1 MIKQLS
7 NLIVFTLLFSLSAIA
22 SPPSSADKLQAK
34 PMKASPIGTSLT
46 CTKSSYDN
54 NAATGSVSYTLTNQ
68 TGSSKSFTYG
78 VGSLNDDGTITPV
91 TSTTKTIANG
101 SSVDISVNSWISH
114 RSILPYPSGV
124 TPAKYRIVPYSCING
139 QTPYYNAF
147 QNGIYHELT
156 LYVTRTAQV
165 ALRTVTVSATGSV
178 TGTHTV
184 GENETVKFTITN
196 PSSNTGDYIGD
207 VYLLMKKPNSTTV
220 EQLTNAKETICLK
233 PGQSIEVSR
242 TVNITEDGTYTFYLS
257 ADLTEANKIAEVSQ
271 VMVAPVPLQITNGQ
285 FITGEGLSLSV
296 DVKNI
301 DKSAYAK
308 SLVVKVFKNALGNSA
323 FDFTATPYYQT
334 TESFATNS
342 LAANA
347 TRTITIAIPNF
358 AEGQYMVQV
367 YYDNYKNVATLYD
380 NVFVST
386 GIVAIDFGSIK
397 WRTYASKLRLDYGA
411 STGMVAYYGYVGS
424 TDSGIKDF
432 VLLHK
437 TTNGAESGVFENE
450 GLILKGKANTRFSVA
465 VTTKAVTAQES
476 FNPLVAVTENITVTP
491 NTVYV
496 LSKNKNVTD
505 EDADDAVLFY
515 NFAGSSLTAG
525 HSYLPKSA
533 VKGNENAAPSFN
545 FRMDAE
551 ETTSISISN
560 ITMKSIADAATFN
573 MKGQQVDSNYHG
585 IIIKNGK
592 KYIK

>member
-1 MIKQLS
+1 M
-7 NLIVFTLLFSLSAIA
+7 
-22 SPPSSADKLQAK
+22 
-34 PMKASPIGTSLT
+34 T

-285 FITGEGLSLSV
+285 FITGEGLSLSF

-323 FDFTATPYYQT
+323 FDFTATPY
-334 TESFATNS
+334 
-342 LAANA
+342 
-347 TRTITIAIPNF
+347 
-358 AEGQYMVQV
+358 
-367 YYDNYKNVATLYD
+367 
-380 NVFVST
+380 
-386 GIVAIDFGSIK
+386 
-397 WRTYASKLRLDYGA
+397 
-411 STGMVAYYGYVGS
+411 
-424 TDSGIKDF
+424 
-432 VLLHK
+432 
-437 TTNGAESGVFENE
+437 
-450 GLILKGKANTRFSVA
+450 
-465 VTTKAVTAQES
+465 
-476 FNPLVAVTENITVTP
+476 
-491 NTVYV
+491 
-496 LSKNKNVTD
+496 
-505 EDADDAVLFY
+505 
-515 NFAGSSLTAG
+515 
-525 HSYLPKSA
+525 
-533 VKGNENAAPSFN
+533 
-545 FRMDAE
+545 
-551 ETTSISISN
+551 
-560 ITMKSIADAATFN
+560 
-573 MKGQQVDSNYHG
+573 
-585 IIIKNGK
+585 
-592 KYIK
+592 